1 MRTVFQTVGGAF
13 SVSAA
18 QSAFVNQMVHKLA
31 TSAPDV
37 DPRVLLGTGAT
48 QIRAV
53 FGPEQVPGILAAYMA
68 GIKTALAIAT
78 AAVGASFVVSLF
90 SRFRRLNTAA
100 LKNAGAV

>member
-1 MRTVFQTVGGAF
+1 
-13 SVSAA
+13 
-18 QSAFVNQMVHKLA
+18 MVLKLA

-53 FGPEQVPGILAAYMA
+53 FTAEQIPGILVAYME

-78 AAVGASFVVSLF
+78 AAVGFSFVISLF
-90 SRFRRLNTAA
+90 SKWRRLNPEA
-100 LKNAGAV
+100 LKNAGAA